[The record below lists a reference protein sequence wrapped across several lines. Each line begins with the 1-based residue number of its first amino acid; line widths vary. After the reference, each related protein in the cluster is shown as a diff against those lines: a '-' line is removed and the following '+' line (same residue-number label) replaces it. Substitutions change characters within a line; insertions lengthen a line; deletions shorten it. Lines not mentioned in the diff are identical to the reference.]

1 MSATNQINQNQAAKP
16 KTNCKKR
23 VLDCAYKTAL
33 CIYSCINVYQRPRAG
48 TDHASAA
55 RRARLAAQEQ
65 QVVVTGAPEQPAV
78 PRTDRKIATCYGVK
92 VNSPR
97 REIIV
102 PAVEI
107 KEAFDLAS
115 TEPTEEAAEQE
126 KVTKTIKK
134 ADKLL
139 LELEKKFQARHQL

>member
-1 MSATNQINQNQAAKP
+1 M
-16 KTNCKKR
+16 
-23 VLDCAYKTAL
+23 
-33 CIYSCINVYQRPRAG
+33 
-48 TDHASAA
+48 
-55 RRARLAAQEQ
+55 
-65 QVVVTGAPEQPAV
+65 
-78 PRTDRKIATCYGVK
+78 
-92 VNSPR
+92 NSPR

-115 TEPTEEAAEQE
+115 TEHTEEAAEQE

-139 LELEKKFQARHQL
+139 LELEKKF